1 MRNLFSVFSPDRYFG
16 LGLNWIVLSL
26 CPLVALG
33 SYWALRSEAQIRLS
47 LILYLVQLEFTSILG
62 RAVVPGAIWVLVCL
76 FGFVCVNNFLGLLP
90 FVFTASSHLRFTLAL
105 ALPLWAGHTVI
116 SWIKQP
122 SYALAHLVP
131 VGTPPAL
138 LRFMVLIELLR
149 RVIRPVTLS
158 VRLAANIVAGHL
170 LFVLLSSQAFPS
182 SVLRGLNL
190 AVLRAL
196 ILLGVLETA
205 VALIQGY
212 VFSLL
217 RTLYV
222 QEVQTKILAL
232 A

>member
-1 MRNLFSVFSPDRYFG
+1 
-16 LGLNWIVLSL
+16 
-26 CPLVALG
+26 
-33 SYWALRSEAQIRLS
+33 
-47 LILYLVQLEFTSILG
+47 
-62 RAVVPGAIWVLVCL
+62 
-76 FGFVCVNNFLGLLP
+76 
-90 FVFTASSHLRFTLAL
+90 
-105 ALPLWAGHTVI
+105 
-116 SWIKQP
+116 
-122 SYALAHLVP
+122 
-131 VGTPPAL
+131 
-138 LRFMVLIELLR
+138 MVLIELLR